1 MGGGGR
7 KDEPVEV
14 SDARTSSN
22 GWLREGQAPSGTVEK
37 LSERISWVIGLS
49 TAPVGINAEE
59 LQVANYVNGGLYLPH
74 HDYFKVKEENPD
86 HVKWDFIVCFAALLI
101 SLNAQLIYQNVS
113 NENLYVGDRIA
124 TWMFYLSDA
133 GEGGRTVFPKIGAG
147 VKPKVGSA
155 VFW

>member
-101 SLNAQLIYQNVS
+101 SLNAV
-113 NENLYVGDRIA
+113 D
-124 TWMFYLSDA
+124 LS
-133 GEGGRTVFPKIGAG
+133 EC
-147 VKPKVGSA
+147 VKRKSLCWG
-155 VFW
+155 